1 MTYDEEEEK
10 ARRMELEI
18 ELAKKEISKVLA
30 SKQEENLERILKAQK
45 QKRTDESNGIYRD
58 KHKDILDNKSQP
70 IRQYFQDN
78 LVPYL
83 AEGLHD
89 ICKAKPEDPVD
100 ALAEYLFKRS
110 LDVQFPDPTSY

>member
-10 ARRMELEI
+10 VRRMEHEM
-18 ELAKKEISKVLA
+18 ELAKVEISKALA
-30 SKQEENLERILKAQK
+30 AKQEENLEKILKMQK
-45 QKRTDESNGIYRD
+45 HARTKESNEIYRD

-89 ICKAKPEDPVD
+89 ICKSRPEDPVD